1 MSFPGH
7 VRMDRAGPLLQ
18 IKRSLFLHVGPFSSW
33 LMLRHRPLSF
43 INHLSSTYFVP
54 GAVLKS
60 TPSFLPARLNISH
73 HMLPGPCCRTCY
85 LVLLLSGKKKSALLS
100 HNVPPT
106 LSLSFC
112 EQWQNLKMGP
122 QRLMR
127 SPSPNSCKLSS
138 FKLWVREM
146 GLAKEGWNLT
156 WGGKEAWGIPVVSS
170 TSDVLCLELNAW

>member
-1 MSFPGH
+1 MFTKYCPGSPHCISSLLRRLSSMSFPGH

-85 LVLLLSGKKKSALLS
+85 LVLLLSGKKKSALLP
-100 HNVPPT
+100 HNVPPHP
-106 LSLSFC
+106 LSLF
-112 EQWQNLKMGP
+112 L
-122 QRLMR
+122 
-127 SPSPNSCKLSS
+127 
-138 FKLWVREM
+138 
-146 GLAKEGWNLT
+146 
-156 WGGKEAWGIPVVSS
+156 
-170 TSDVLCLELNAW
+170 